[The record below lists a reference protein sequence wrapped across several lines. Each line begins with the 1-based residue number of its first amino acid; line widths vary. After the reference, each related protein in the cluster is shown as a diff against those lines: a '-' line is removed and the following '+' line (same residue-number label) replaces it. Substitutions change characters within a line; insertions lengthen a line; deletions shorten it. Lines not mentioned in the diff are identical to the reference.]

1 MTRQYVYEIFIDN
14 ATVNPL
20 NIRTVASELLR
31 DEIRNALK
39 AF

>member
-1 MTRQYVYEIFIDN
+1 MSRNT
-14 ATVNPL
+14 AL
-20 NIRTVASELLR
+20 NHEFGCRTVASELLR